1 MEQSR
6 VVVRLYLQ
14 KPISIGDYRQAVER
28 GNTQMLI
35 TRKYI
40 GIAIVAVLA
49 IVGSTVSVLTL
60 SAQEPGSLATVVAT
74 HDAAIGNVKYCD
86 PRTDGITVQGSG
98 VVTIPANIGVVE
110 LGVDVI
116 ADPLIDARSTAAHAM
131 QNIIDAVK
139 EQGVTDDQITTTR
152 LNIRPERTWIE
163 EEFSLEDGSTG
174 RRSRDVIIGY
184 RVSNR
189 VRIEIDVADTSQEE
203 DTDILSAVI
212 DAAATAGGDDVRI
225 DSIYF
230 RADQTS
236 ESVDEARKL
245 AVQDALHRA
254 NLYAGSFGVEVGGLL
269 SASEVVAST
278 PVFSDNFGLARAES
292 AALDGP
298 STPISSGDVEIRA
311 SITAKFAIAQPGC
324 VDKAAMYADK
334 DTE

>member
-1 MEQSR
+1 
-6 VVVRLYLQ
+6 
-14 KPISIGDYRQAVER
+14 
-28 GNTQMLI
+28 MLI

-49 IVGSTVSVLTL
+49 IAGSTVSVLTL

-98 VVTIPANIGVVE
+98 VVTIPASIGVVE
-110 LGVDVI
+110 LGVDVT
-116 ADPLIDARSTAAHAM
+116 ADPLVDARSTAASAM
-131 QNIIDAVK
+131 QSVIDAVK

-152 LNIRPERTWIE
+152 LSIRPERTWVE
-163 EEFSLEDGSTG
+163 EEFTLEDGSTG

-189 VRIEIDVADTSQEE
+189 VRIEIDVANASQDE

-212 DAAATAGGDDVRI
+212 DAAATAGGDNVRI

-230 RADQTS
+230 TADQTA
-236 ESVDEARKL
+236 ESLDEARKL

-254 NLYAGSFGVEVGGLL
+254 NLYAESFGVEVGVLI
-269 SASEVVAST
+269 SATETLTST
-278 PVFSDNFGLARAES
+278 PVYGDAAAVRLES
-292 AALDGP
+292 EFFDGP
-298 STPISSGDVEIRA
+298 STPISAGDVEIRA
-311 SITAKFAIAQPGC
+311 SINAKFAIAQPDC
-324 VDKAAMYADK
+324 VDKMAAAK
-334 DTE
+334 SKVAE

>member
-1 MEQSR
+1 
-6 VVVRLYLQ
+6 
-14 KPISIGDYRQAVER
+14 
-28 GNTQMLI
+28 MLI
-35 TRKYI
+35 TRKHI
-40 GIAIVAVLA
+40 GIAIVALLA
-49 IVGSTVSVLTL
+49 IAGSTVSVLTL

-86 PRTDGITVQGSG
+86 PRTDGITVQGAG

-152 LNIRPERTWIE
+152 LNIRPERTWVE
-163 EEFSLEDGSTG
+163 EEFTLDDGSTG

-189 VRIEIDVADTSQEE
+189 VRIEIDVADTSQDD

-212 DAAATAGGDDVRI
+212 DAAATAGGDNVRI

-230 RADQTS
+230 TADQTA
-236 ESVDEARKL
+236 ESLDEARKL

-254 NLYAGSFGVEVGGLL
+254 NLYAESFGVEVGILI
-269 SASEVVAST
+269 SATETLTST
-278 PVFSDNFGLARAES
+278 PVYGDAAVVRLES
-292 AALDGP
+292 ASFDGP
-298 STPISSGDVEIRA
+298 STPISAGDVEIRA
-311 SITAKFAIAQPGC
+311 SINAKFAIAQPGC
-324 VDKAAMYADK
+324 VDKVAAAK
-334 DTE
+334 SKVAE

>member
-1 MEQSR
+1 
-6 VVVRLYLQ
+6 
-14 KPISIGDYRQAVER
+14 
-28 GNTQMLI
+28 MLI

-40 GIAIVAVLA
+40 GIAIVALLA
-49 IVGSTVSVLTL
+49 VVGSTVSVLTL

-86 PRTDGITVQGSG
+86 PRTDGITVQGAG

-152 LNIRPERTWIE
+152 LNIRPERTWVE
-163 EEFSLEDGSTG
+163 EEFTLDDGSTG

-189 VRIEIDVADTSQEE
+189 VRIEIDVADTSQDE

-212 DAAATAGGDDVRI
+212 DAAATAGGDNVRI

-230 RADQTS
+230 TADQTT
-236 ESVDEARKL
+236 ESLDEARKL

-254 NLYAGSFGVEVGGLL
+254 NLYAESFGVEVGILI
-269 SASEVVAST
+269 SATETLTST
-278 PVFSDNFGLARAES
+278 PVYGDAVAVRLES
-292 AALDGP
+292 ASFDGP
-298 STPISSGDVEIRA
+298 STPISAGDVEIRA
-311 SITAKFAIAQPGC
+311 SINAKFAIAQPGC
-324 VDKAAMYADK
+324 VDKLAAAK
-334 DTE
+334 SKVVE

>member
-1 MEQSR
+1 
-6 VVVRLYLQ
+6 
-14 KPISIGDYRQAVER
+14 
-28 GNTQMLI
+28 MLI

-40 GIAIVAVLA
+40 GIAIVALLA
-49 IVGSTVSVLTL
+49 VVGSTVSVLTL

-74 HDAAIGNVKYCD
+74 HDAAFGNVKYCD
-86 PRTDGITVQGSG
+86 PRTDGITVQGAG

-152 LNIRPERTWIE
+152 LNIRPERTWVE
-163 EEFSLEDGSTG
+163 EEFTLDDGSTG

-189 VRIEIDVADTSQEE
+189 VRIEIDVADTSQDE

-212 DAAATAGGDDVRI
+212 DAAATAGGDNVRI

-230 RADQTS
+230 TADQTT
-236 ESVDEARKL
+236 ESLDEARKL

-254 NLYAGSFGVEVGGLL
+254 NLYAESFGVEVGILI
-269 SASEVVAST
+269 SATETLTST
-278 PVFSDNFGLARAES
+278 PVYGDAVAVRLES
-292 AALDGP
+292 ASFDGP
-298 STPISSGDVEIRA
+298 STPISAGDVEIRA
-311 SITAKFAIAQPGC
+311 SINAKFAIAQPGC
-324 VDKAAMYADK
+324 VDKLAAAK
-334 DTE
+334 SKVVE

>member
-1 MEQSR
+1 
-6 VVVRLYLQ
+6 
-14 KPISIGDYRQAVER
+14 
-28 GNTQMLI
+28 MLI
-35 TRKYI
+35 TRKHI

-86 PRTDGITVQGSG
+86 PRTDGITVQGAG

-152 LNIRPERTWIE
+152 LNIRPERTWVE
-163 EEFSLEDGSTG
+163 EEFTLDDGSTG

-189 VRIEIDVADTSQEE
+189 VRIEIDVADTSQDE
-203 DTDILSAVI
+203 DPDILSQVI
-212 DAAATAGGDDVRI
+212 DAAANAGGDNVRI

-230 RADQTS
+230 TADQTA
-236 ESVDEARKL
+236 ESLDEARKL

-254 NLYAGSFGVEVGGLL
+254 NLYAESFGVEVGILI
-269 SASEVVAST
+269 SATETLTST
-278 PVFSDNFGLARAES
+278 PVYGDAAVVRLES
-292 AALDGP
+292 ASFDGP
-298 STPISSGDVEIRA
+298 STPISAGDVEIRA
-311 SITAKFAIAQPGC
+311 SINAKFAIAQPGC

>member
-1 MEQSR
+1 
-6 VVVRLYLQ
+6 
-14 KPISIGDYRQAVER
+14 
-28 GNTQMLI
+28 MLI

-49 IVGSTVSVLTL
+49 VAGSTVSVLTL

-74 HDAAIGNVKYCD
+74 HDTAIGNVKYCD

-152 LNIRPERTWIE
+152 LNIRPERTWVE
-163 EEFSLEDGSTG
+163 EEFTLDDGSTG

-189 VRIEIDVADTSQEE
+189 VRIEIDVADTSQDE

-212 DAAATAGGDDVRI
+212 DAAATAGGDNVRI

-230 RADQTS
+230 TADQTA
-236 ESVDEARKL
+236 ESLDEARKL

-254 NLYAGSFGVEVGGLL
+254 NLYAESFGVEVGILISATETLTSAPVYGDAAVVRLE
-269 SASEVVAST
+269 SAS
-278 PVFSDNFGLARAES
+278 F
-292 AALDGP
+292 DGP
-298 STPISSGDVEIRA
+298 STPISAGDVEIRA
-311 SITAKFAIAQPGC
+311 SINAKFAIAQADC
-324 VDKAAMYADK
+324 VDKAAMYVGK

>member
-1 MEQSR
+1 
-6 VVVRLYLQ
+6 
-14 KPISIGDYRQAVER
+14 
-28 GNTQMLI
+28 MLI

-49 IVGSTVSVLTL
+49 VVGSTVSVLTL

-116 ADPLIDARSTAAHAM
+116 ADPLIDARSTAAYAM

-139 EQGVTDDQITTTR
+139 EQGVIDDQITTTR
-152 LNIRPERTWIE
+152 LNIRPERTWVE
-163 EEFSLEDGSTG
+163 EEFTLDDGSTG

-189 VRIEIDVADTSQEE
+189 VRIEIDVADTSQDE
-203 DTDILSAVI
+203 DPDILSQVI
-212 DAAATAGGDDVRI
+212 DAAATAGGDNVRI

-230 RADQTS
+230 TADQTA
-236 ESVDEARKL
+236 ESLDEARKL

-254 NLYAGSFGVEVGGLL
+254 NLYAESFGVEVGILI
-269 SASEVVAST
+269 SATETLTST
-278 PVFSDNFGLARAES
+278 PVYGDAAVVRLES
-292 AALDGP
+292 ASFDGP
-298 STPISSGDVEIRA
+298 STPISAGDVEIRA
-311 SITAKFAIAQPGC
+311 SINAKFAIAQPGC
-324 VDKAAMYADK
+324 VDKLAAAK
-334 DTE
+334 SKAAE

>member
-1 MEQSR
+1 M
-6 VVVRLYLQ
+6 
-14 KPISIGDYRQAVER
+14 
-28 GNTQMLI
+28 
-35 TRKYI
+35 RKHI

-49 IVGSTVSVLTL
+49 VIGSTVSVLTL

-86 PRTDGITVQGSG
+86 PRTDGITVQGAG

-116 ADPLIDARSTAAHAM
+116 ADPLVDARSTAAAAM
-131 QNIIDAVK
+131 QSIIDAVK

-163 EEFSLEDGSTG
+163 EEFDLGDGSTG
-174 RRSRDVIIGY
+174 RRSRDVVIGY

-189 VRIEIDVADTSQEE
+189 VRIEIDVAETSE
-203 DTDILSAVI
+203 DENGDILSAVI
-212 DAAATAGGDDVRI
+212 DAAATAGGDNVRI
-225 DSIYF
+225 DSISL

-245 AVQDALHRA
+245 AVADTLHRA
-254 NLYAGSFGVEVGGLL
+254 NLYAEAFGVEVGTLL
-269 SASEVVAST
+269 SASESVDSR
-278 PVFSDNFGLARAES
+278 PVFDNFALAKEVVVES
-292 AALDGP
+292 DAFDGP
-298 STPISSGDVEIRA
+298 STPVSAGDVEVRA

-324 VDKAAMYADK
+324 VDKKVPAVDK
-334 DTE
+334 DADGNTE

>member
-1 MEQSR
+1 
-6 VVVRLYLQ
+6 
-14 KPISIGDYRQAVER
+14 
-28 GNTQMLI
+28 MLI
-35 TRKYI
+35 TRKHI

-49 IVGSTVSVLTL
+49 IAGSTVSVLTL

-116 ADPLIDARSTAAHAM
+116 ADPLLDARSTAAHAM
-131 QNIIDAVK
+131 QNVINAVK
-139 EQGVTDDQITTTR
+139 EQDVTDDQITTTR
-152 LNIRPERTWIE
+152 LNIRPERTWVE
-163 EEFSLEDGSTG
+163 EEFTLDDGSTG

-189 VRIEIDVADTSQEE
+189 VRIEIDITDTSE
-203 DTDILSAVI
+203 DGDSDVLSNVI
-212 DAAATAGGDDVRI
+212 DAAATAGGDKVRI

-230 RADQTS
+230 TVDQTA

-254 NLYAGSFGVEVGGLL
+254 DLYAESFNVEVGVLL
-269 SASEVVAST
+269 SASEVIASN
-278 PVFSDNFGLARAES
+278 PVFNDFQLARAQS
-292 AALDGP
+292 AEYDGP
-298 STPISSGDVEIRA
+298 STPISSSDVEIRA
-311 SITAKFAIAQPGC
+311 SITAKFAIAQSGC
-324 VDKAAMYADK
+324 IDKETTDADK
-334 DTE
+334 DT